1 MPKMGHLDFLEGGGM
16 TGEECHFSAAY
27 KREYLYLRNA
37 SRHISVFRKRQMCE
51 PCEIMGG
58 LCCGVLQSA

>member
-1 MPKMGHLDFLEGGGM
+1 MPKTGHLDFLEGGGM

-37 SRHISVFRKRQMCE
+37 SRRINVSGKGRCVNRVR
-51 PCEIMGG
+51 
-58 LCCGVLQSA
+58 